1 MIVYLWM
8 VAGIFWVIGIINLFA
23 FFAFKKDFPKD
34 RLVFL
39 LIKASFWFIMSL
51 IGFYFVTRV

>member
-1 MIVYLWM
+1 MIIYLWT
-8 VAGIFWVIGIINLFA
+8 VAGIFWLLGVINIFA
-23 FFAFKKDFPKD
+23 YFAFKKDFPKD

-51 IGFYFVTRV
+51 VGFYFVTRV